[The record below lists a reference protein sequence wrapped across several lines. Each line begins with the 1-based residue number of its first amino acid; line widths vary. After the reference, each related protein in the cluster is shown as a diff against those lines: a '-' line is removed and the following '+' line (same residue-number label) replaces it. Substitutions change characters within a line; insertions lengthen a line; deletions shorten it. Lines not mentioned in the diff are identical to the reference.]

1 MHGQPEFTF
10 PGNGL
15 DQLII
20 NAGNGNDS
28 LTIDLPAGVGLP
40 SAGIIFNGDIGD
52 DTINIPSP
60 TANAVQINTGTGIN
74 TLNFA
79 DGQAINSLTVPAS
92 GQLNLPTGGK
102 VLKLKTLSIAGALNI
117 SDNDLLIQSDAANW
131 QNVLN
136 SITALIAS
144 GRNAGAW
151 NGIGINS
158 ATAAAN
164 AKRSTG
170 LAAIANR
177 TAGGAPLYSTFDGQS
192 VDENSIL
199 VKYTYNGDAN
209 ADGQLNADDY
219 AAIDAGFASHATGYG
234 NGDFNYSGGAPNADD
249 YFVIDLAYSN
259 QTSLLSSEPHA
270 ASDTSIDQ
278 SRSVGAKRQSH
289 RHHRRKPRIRA
300 TSLFSRQF

>member
-1 MHGQPEFTF
+1 
-10 PGNGL
+10 
-15 DQLII
+15 LII

-60 TANAVQINTGTGIN
+60 TANSVQINTGTGIN

-79 DGQAINSLTVPAS
+79 NGQTISSLTVPAT
-92 GQLNLPTGGK
+92 GQLNLPAGGK

-131 QNVLN
+131 QNILN
-136 SITALIAS
+136 SITALVAS
-144 GRNAGAW
+144 GRNGGAW

-164 AKRSTG
+164 AKRATG

-177 TAGGAPLYSTFDGQS
+177 STGGAPLYSDFDGQS

-199 VKYTYNGDAN
+199 VKYTWSGDAN

-219 AAIDAGFASHATGYG
+219 AAIDAGFAAHSTGYG

-259 QTSLLSSEPHA
+259 QDAPLSSSPQA
-270 ASDTSIDQ
+270 ASDKSIKADAL
-278 SRSVGAKRQSH
+278 RSVRVQKHQKH
-289 RHHRRKPRIRA
+289 RHHRRNVKIRA